1 MLKARIFN
9 IQTMSTE
16 DGPGIRTS
24 VFFKGCPLSCLWCQN
39 PEGLSREVHLVHEPT
54 RCIGCGS
61 CINICRNQALSFEE
75 AGLNFGKA
83 CKKCCA
89 CAEEC
94 PAAAI
99 RVIGEDISVDGLKRK
114 LLTDKPFYDN
124 SGGGVTF
131 TGGECLIQHDFV
143 AAITKE
149 MKDAGVHVAVDTSGY
164 VNSDSFRTGVENAD
178 LILYDLK
185 IIDDKLHKKYTGV
198 PAKLILENAGWLR
211 TARLPV
217 WVRIPVIPGYTA
229 DLANIEAVAGFI
241 REEMASVVERIDLL
255 GYNDLCSGDYSKMKM
270 DYSLQNVPRV
280 RESEMEKLLVIMKKT
295 GVENIVISNY
305 RKGE

>member
-1 MLKARIFN
+1 MLKGRIFN

-16 DGPGIRTS
+16 DGPGIRSS

-61 CINICRNQALSFEE
+61 CLEACPNSNLSFEE
-75 AGLNFGKA
+75 AVLEFA
-83 CKKCCA
+83 ESCKKCCA

-94 PAAAI
+94 PAVAI
-99 RVIGEDISVDGLKRK
+99 RVLGEDISVDELKKK
-114 LLTDKPFYDN
+114 LLTDKPFFDN

-131 TGGECLIQHDFV
+131 TGGECLMQHQFV

-149 MKDAGVHVAVDTSGY
+149 MKAAGVHVAVDTSGY
-164 VNSDSFRTGVENAD
+164 VSPENFRKGVENAD

-185 IIDDKLHKKYTGV
+185 TIDDDLHKKYTGV
-198 PAKLILENAGWLR
+198 SVNPVLENARWLG
-211 TARLPV
+211 TAGLPV

-229 DLANIEAVAGFI
+229 HRDNIRAVADFI
-241 REEMASVVERIDLL
+241 GSYMAPGVERIDLL
-255 GYNDLCSGDYSKMKM
+255 GYNDLCSGDYQKMKM
-270 DYSLQNVPRV
+270 DYPLEDVPRV
-280 RESEMEKLLVIMKKT
+280 KESEMEELFNIMKET
-295 GVENIVISNY
+295 GVKDIAFSNY
-305 RKGE
+305 IKGE